1 MGFISSCRDNS
12 RGCFLKSAAATII
25 DYGIGNI
32 QAFCNIYSGL
42 NVSVEVA
49 TSPVELSRAQKIIL
63 PGVGAFDWAMERLI
77 SSGLQETLTA
87 LVVKEK
93 IPILGVCVGMQMMAK
108 RSEEG
113 NLSGLGWFD
122 ADVRRFDPND
132 KYLPHM
138 GWNDVSPIRSN
149 RLFNGIID
157 PKFYFLHSYFFCP
170 SHPSQ
175 SLATTNYGIEFT
187 SAVANEHIYGVQF
200 HPEKSHKWG
209 IKLLKNFV
217 EL

>member
-1 MGFISSCRDNS
+1 MN
-12 RGCFLKSAAATII
+12 SAAVTII

-42 NVSVEVA
+42 NISVEVA
-49 TSPVELSRAQKIIL
+49 TTPVELSRAQKIIL

-113 NLSGLGWFD
+113 NLAGLGWFD

-149 RLFNGIID
+149 KLFNGIID

-170 SHPSQ
+170 SQPSQ
-175 SLATTNYGIEFT
+175 SLATTNYGLEFT

-200 HPEKSHKWG
+200 HPEKSHSWG

>member
-1 MGFISSCRDNS
+1 MGFISSCWDNS
-12 RGCFLKSAAATII
+12 RWCFLNSAAVTII

-42 NVSVEVA
+42 NISVEVA
-49 TSPVELSRAQKIIL
+49 TTSVELSRAQKIIL

-113 NLSGLGWFD
+113 NLAGLGWFD

-149 RLFNGIID
+149 KLFNGIID

-170 SHPSQ
+170 SQPSQ
-175 SLATTNYGIEFT
+175 SLATTNYGLEFT
-187 SAVANEHIYGVQF
+187 SAVAKEHIYGVQF
-200 HPEKSHKWG
+200 HPEKSHSWG

>member
-1 MGFISSCRDNS
+1 MN
-12 RGCFLKSAAATII
+12 SAAVTII

-42 NVSVEVA
+42 NISVEVA
-49 TSPVELSRAQKIIL
+49 TTPVELSRAQKIIL

-113 NLSGLGWFD
+113 NLAGLGWFD
-122 ADVRRFDPND
+122 ADVRRFDPDD

-149 RLFNGIID
+149 KLFNGIID

-170 SHPSQ
+170 SQSSQ

-200 HPEKSHKWG
+200 HPEKSHSWG
-209 IKLLKNFV
+209 IKLLKNFA